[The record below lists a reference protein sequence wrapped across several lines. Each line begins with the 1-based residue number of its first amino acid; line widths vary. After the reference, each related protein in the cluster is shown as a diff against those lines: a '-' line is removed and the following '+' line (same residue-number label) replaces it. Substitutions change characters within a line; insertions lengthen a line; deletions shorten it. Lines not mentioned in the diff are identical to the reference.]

1 MSSGPRRRLTHMID
15 LRPAAQR
22 TIGLVASV
30 AEGQLDGPTPC
41 PGMCV
46 GDLIDHIGVFAVRF
60 VEAAHKNTGDR
71 TSPPPPPDVA
81 NLEAG
86 WRERIARDL
95 LGLADA
101 WGDPSAWTGAT
112 HAGGIRLPG
121 EVVGLVALDE
131 LVVHGWDLAVA
142 TDQPYAPSA
151 AEIEAARAF
160 VASFDAPRDGQLFGP
175 VVAVAADAP
184 ALDRL
189 LGLTGRD
196 PSWQPPG

>member
-1 MSSGPRRRLTHMID
+1 MID

-30 AEGQLDGPTPC
+30 TEDQLDRPTPC

-60 VEAAHKNTGDR
+60 VEAARKDTGDR
-71 TSPPPPPDVA
+71 TSPPPPANVA
-81 NLEAG
+81 NLESG

-101 WGDPSAWTGAT
+101 WRDPSARAGMTY
-112 HAGGIRLPG
+112 AGGIRLPG

-142 TDQPYAPSA
+142 TDQPYAPPA
-151 AEIEAARAF
+151 AEIEAARGF
-160 VASFDAPRDGQLFGP
+160 VASIDAPRDGRLFGP
-175 VVAVAADAP
+175 VVAVAADATS
-184 ALDRL
+184 LDRL
-189 LGLTGRD
+189 LGLAGRD
-196 PSWQPPG
+196 PAWHPPV